1 MNTNYLSQDSNSPR
15 DALSSFY
22 RADSDS
28 DDDVDIAYRLSER
41 GSQRLQ
47 TALSVTCSS
56 MRIRT
61 IFCIEFGRTLS
72 SNTSMTPLSLEQID
86 KKYTNCDNFGE
97 AFGYPPQRN
106 KQLTYETSPTSFM
119 QTEYGYDDD
128 ENSESDHGRKYR
140 EGGQH
145 GREVKDVIYLV
156 SRDDPRNENLAD
168 TLARNLEKLS
178 LVESRDNVDS
188 PSSTCQEERSGGSSR
203 DNSVETSYTPPL
215 GTISQ
220 EMEYFQF
227 EEEDIDKESTQ
238 TKHSDSQRDNTA
250 DDGSIW
256 SDGSTSDEDDA
267 QKTTQATEDGLIYLR
282 EEEYEEGSNISSR
295 GTWMEY
301 LATIDNRSSAI
312 SDEETYQGKVSDN
325 DSVNTMDTHGAMK
338 DMKASQDMRQE
349 HSDETMESSA
359 AIRTSDQGKEEYD
372 AVDGFDNASSRWQK
386 QGTLTAIDRQD
397 TQTRMETN
405 QQWKANC
412 LIEDWAQFKNMLQP
426 VPLTASKTT
435 DKPIEESSASS
446 VYVTEEQ
453 SRTIE
458 SIYDHSPLGKRTGE
472 VMWNQ
477 KLRPQESEDQKPARK
492 TRRLVL
498 HDRTQQFI
506 QRYLDSFSQTS
517 RFCDKNILR
526 ALLAGISEIIP
537 AIKLRAAHRWQIS
550 E

>member
-1 MNTNYLSQDSNSPR
+1 M
-15 DALSSFY
+15 
-22 RADSDS
+22 
-28 DDDVDIAYRLSER
+28 
-41 GSQRLQ
+41 
-47 TALSVTCSS
+47 
-56 MRIRT
+56 
-61 IFCIEFGRTLS
+61 
-72 SNTSMTPLSLEQID
+72 
-86 KKYTNCDNFGE
+86 
-97 AFGYPPQRN
+97 
-106 KQLTYETSPTSFM
+106 
-119 QTEYGYDDD
+119 
-128 ENSESDHGRKYR
+128 
-140 EGGQH
+140 
-145 GREVKDVIYLV
+145 
-156 SRDDPRNENLAD
+156 
-168 TLARNLEKLS
+168 
-178 LVESRDNVDS
+178 
-188 PSSTCQEERSGGSSR
+188 
-203 DNSVETSYTPPL
+203 
-215 GTISQ
+215 
-220 EMEYFQF
+220 
-227 EEEDIDKESTQ
+227 
-238 TKHSDSQRDNTA
+238 
-250 DDGSIW
+250 
-256 SDGSTSDEDDA
+256 
-267 QKTTQATEDGLIYLR
+267 
-282 EEEYEEGSNISSR
+282 
-295 GTWMEY
+295 
-301 LATIDNRSSAI
+301 
-312 SDEETYQGKVSDN
+312 
-325 DSVNTMDTHGAMK
+325 
-338 DMKASQDMRQE
+338 
-349 HSDETMESSA
+349 
-359 AIRTSDQGKEEYD
+359 
-372 AVDGFDNASSRWQK
+372 DGFDNASSRWQK

-426 VPLTASKTT
+426 VPLTASKIT